1 MAHAEQRSYIITHKL
16 LDVKGVKGSFYNYVN
31 NLTMLIFCV
40 GTLPLCKFV
49 KIVLALA
56 PGATE
61 GCDGQKVDIAILKKI
76 IPK

>member
-16 LDVKGVKGSFYNYVN
+16 LDVRGVKVSFYNIYY
-31 NLTMLIFCV
+31 LTMLIFCV

-76 IPK
+76 IQK

>member
-1 MAHAEQRSYIITHKL
+1 
-16 LDVKGVKGSFYNYVN
+16 
-31 NLTMLIFCV
+31 MLIFWV